1 MEKVLFI
8 SLSILL
14 IISCDNKQQKP
25 LAISAVKDISGEIIL
40 LGKINRAN
48 LQTSSHTLW
57 FNQEY
62 NRISVDPQWAKG
74 LEDHLEGLKI
84 KVFMGTWCEDSRREI
99 PYFFKL
105 LHALEFDQKQLEMY
119 AMSQEKTTPEDF
131 ENGFDIYNVPTIIF
145 FKNGNEINRFVEF
158 AVNSLESD
166 IAKIIKGESY
176 THPYK

>member
-1 MEKVLFI
+1 MN
-8 SLSILL
+8 
-14 IISCDNKQQKP
+14 CDIKQQMP
-25 LAISAVKDISGEIIL
+25 LAIRPVKDINGEIIL

-48 LQTSSHTLW
+48 LQTSSHTAW
-57 FNQEY
+57 FNQKY
-62 NRISVDPQWAKG
+62 NRLSVDPQWAKG
-74 LEDHLEGLKI
+74 LKEHIEGLKI

-131 ENGFDIYNVPTIIF
+131 ENGLEIYNVPTIIF

-176 THPYK
+176 THAYK